1 MYEKTGFWS
10 HYEMLTIQDIILVCS
25 SGLQNAAEYAFPTQP
40 VFVNLVPR
48 ILPSF
53 WCLGHYL
60 LSNNF

>member
-1 MYEKTGFWS
+1 
-10 HYEMLTIQDIILVCS
+10 MLTIQDIILVCS